1 MYTVKIHKK
10 FDKERSTFR
19 DGADKTVPKIAAEF
33 CQICALSNGEPSGTM
48 SKNGSTYFAP
58 SAVGTGGETG
68 GRIEMSQNPRQS
80 RSIRTQLLAAMQAG
94 EYAHCDR
101 LPRESV
107 LSERL
112 GISRTQ
118 LRDILAS
125 LDREGFITRRHGVG
139 TIINRHVL
147 GASARMDIEVEFL
160 DMIRQSGH
168 TPGVAFVRAA
178 NDKADNKVAAQL
190 GIPAGTPI
198 LRISRLC
205 TADGRPAIYCED
217 VVEKARL
224 QRPYTAE
231 ELRQP
236 IFDFLQE
243 VCGVSSYLD
252 LTDLRPVTADAVL
265 ADIFQVPQGTPLL
278 NMDEVDYDIDG
289 APVFASSEYFADGIF
304 HHTVLRKKL

>member
-1 MYTVKIHKK
+1 
-10 FDKERSTFR
+10 
-19 DGADKTVPKIAAEF
+19 
-33 CQICALSNGEPSGTM
+33 
-48 SKNGSTYFAP
+48 
-58 SAVGTGGETG
+58 
-68 GRIEMSQNPRQS
+68 MSQNPRQS
-80 RSIRTQLLAAMQAG
+80 KSIRAQLLTAMQVG

-107 LSERL
+107 LSEML

-147 GASARMDIEVEFL
+147 GAPARMDIEVEFL

-178 NDKADNKVAAQL
+178 DDKADNKVAAQL
-190 GIPAGTPI
+190 GILTGT
-198 LRISRLC
+198 
-205 TADGRPAIYCED
+205 PAIYCED
-217 VVEKARL
+217 VVEKAKL

-236 IFDFLQE
+236 IFDFLQN
-243 VCGVSSYLD
+243 VCGISSYLD
-252 LTDLRPVTADAVL
+252 LTDLRPVAADAAL
-265 ADIFQVPQGTPLL
+265 ADVFQVPQGTPLL
-278 NMDEVDYDIDG
+278 NMDEVDYDIEG
-289 APVFASSEYFADGIF
+289 APVFASNEYFADGIF

>member
-1 MYTVKIHKK
+1 MNQKPT
-10 FDKERSTFR
+10 
-19 DGADKTVPKIAAEF
+19 
-33 CQICALSNGEPSGTM
+33 
-48 SKNGSTYFAP
+48 
-58 SAVGTGGETG
+58 
-68 GRIEMSQNPRQS
+68 QS
-80 RSIRTQLLAAMQAG
+80 RSIRTQLLSAMREG

-107 LSERL
+107 LSEKL

-139 TIINRHVL
+139 TVINRHVL
-147 GASARMDIEVEFL
+147 GAQARMDIEVEFM

-178 NDKADNKVAAQL
+178 EGAADEKAAGQL
-190 GIPAGTPI
+190 GIPVGTPV
-198 LRISRLC
+198 LKISRLC

-217 VVEKARL
+217 IVEKAKIRH
-224 QRPYTAE
+224 PYTEA

-236 IFDFLQE
+236 IFDFLQS
-243 VCGVSSYLD
+243 VCGLSSYLD
-252 LTDLRPVTADAVL
+252 LTDLRPVAADAFL
-265 ADIFQVPQGTPLL
+265 SGIFQLPEGTPLL

-289 APVFASSEYFADGIF
+289 APVFVSREYFADGIF
-304 HHTVLRKKL
+304 RHTVLRKKL

>member
-1 MYTVKIHKK
+1 MNEK
-10 FDKERSTFR
+10 
-19 DGADKTVPKIAAEF
+19 
-33 CQICALSNGEPSGTM
+33 
-48 SKNGSTYFAP
+48 
-58 SAVGTGGETG
+58 
-68 GRIEMSQNPRQS
+68 PRQA
-80 RSIRTQLLAAMQAG
+80 RSIRAQLLTAMREG

-107 LSERL
+107 LSEKL

-147 GASARMDIEVEFL
+147 GAQARMDIEVEFL
-160 DMIRQSGH
+160 DMIRQSGR

-178 NDKADNKVAAQL
+178 DSAADEKTAGQL
-190 GIPAGTPI
+190 GIPVGTPM

-217 VVEKARL
+217 LVEKAKIR
-224 QRPYTAE
+224 RSYTDA

-236 IFDFLQE
+236 IFDFLQK
-243 VCGVSSYLD
+243 VCGLSSYLD
-252 LTDLRPVTADAVL
+252 LTDLRPVAASGDL
-265 ADIFQVPQGTPLL
+265 AEVFQVPEGTPLL
-278 NMDEVDYDIDG
+278 SMDEVDYDIDG
-289 APVFASSEYFADGIF
+289 APVFVSREYFADGIF
-304 HHTVLRKKL
+304 RHTVLRKKL

>member
-1 MYTVKIHKK
+1 M
-10 FDKERSTFR
+10 
-19 DGADKTVPKIAAEF
+19 
-33 CQICALSNGEPSGTM
+33 N
-48 SKNGSTYFAP
+48 SKPT
-58 SAVGTGGETG
+58 
-68 GRIEMSQNPRQS
+68 QS
-80 RSIRTQLLAAMQAG
+80 KSIRAQLLTAMREG

-107 LSERL
+107 LSEKL

-147 GASARMDIEVEFL
+147 GAQARMDIEVEFL
-160 DMIRQSGH
+160 DMIRQSGR

-178 NDKADNKVAAQL
+178 DSAADEKTAGQL
-190 GIPAGTPI
+190 GIPVGTPM

-217 VVEKARL
+217 LVENAKIRRSCTDA
-224 QRPYTAE
+224 

-236 IFDFLQE
+236 IFDFLQK
-243 VCGVSSYLD
+243 VCGLSSYLD
-252 LTDLRPVTADAVL
+252 LTDLRPVAASGDL
-265 ADIFQVPQGTPLL
+265 AEVFQVPEGTPLL
-278 NMDEVDYDIDG
+278 SMDEVDYDIDG
-289 APVFASSEYFADGIF
+289 APVFVSREYFADGIF
-304 HHTVLRKKL
+304 RHTVLRKKL